1 MDKYIVTYDLALKLK
16 EIGFNDPCYVCYY
29 THGMKETIHDP
40 TRNELFQCHNYNR
53 NAKEDQASAPL
64 YDQVLS
70 WFRDKD
76 YYLVVD
82 VLKDLKGTF
91 SFTILQKES
100 VSTIGV
106 QEIYTAWYIE
116 SYEEA
121 RNKGIEWIINH
132 IKENGQR

>member
-1 MDKYIVTYDLALKLK
+1 MDKYIVDYDLALKLK
-16 EIGFNDPCYVCYY
+16 EIGFDEECRYWYSKDKGL
-29 THGMKETIHDP
+29 HM
-40 TRNELFQCHNYNR
+40 NYINPD
-53 NAKEDQASAPL
+53 NGLKNCDVDNYSTAPL

-76 YYLVVD
+76 YYLVIN
-82 VLKDLKGTF
+82 VLKDIKGTF
-91 SFTILQKES
+91 SFTVLQKANI
-100 VSTIGV
+100 STIGV

-132 IKENGQR
+132 IKENEKVKS